1 MKTEARRRRTRRR
14 PALWGVPTGLILL
27 SLTPIL
33 GGAMRLTE
41 LAGGAEITP
50 NNERFF
56 ESPVPVSLHIISA
69 TVYSLLGVFQFV
81 PALRGRR
88 WHRVAG
94 RILVPAGLAAALSGL
109 WMAVFYSHSADSGSV
124 LLCLRLVVG
133 FSMVLSIVL
142 GLFYVI
148 RGRDLVR
155 HSAWMTRAYAV
166 GAAAGTEAL
175 IIIGP
180 EILAGPSV
188 IGFQVLIT
196 GAAVV
201 INVAVAE
208 YVIHHRARV
217 AARIGTEQPAREAL
231 AEPID
236 GARHILNHRSP

>member
-1 MKTEARRRRTRRR
+1 MTTEAKRRRTRHK

-33 GGAMRLTE
+33 GGAIRLTE

-50 NNERFF
+50 QNERFF

-69 TVYSLLGVFQFV
+69 TVYSLLGAFQFV

-109 WMAVFYSHSADSGSV
+109 WMAVFYSHSEDSGV
-124 LLCLRLVVG
+124 LMLALRWAIG
-133 FSMVLSIVL
+133 FSMVSSIVL
-142 GLFYVI
+142 GLFYVT
-148 RGRDLVR
+148 RRRDLVR
-155 HSAWMTRAYAV
+155 HSAWMTRAYAI

-180 EILAGPSV
+180 EILAGPPD
-188 IGFQVLIT
+188 IRFQALIT
-196 GAAVV
+196 GAAAV

-208 YVIHHRARV
+208 YVIHRRARV
-217 AARIGTEQPAREAL
+217 AARIGTEQPATEAL
-231 AEPID
+231 VEPTAVAWD
-236 GARHILNHRSP
+236 ILNHR